1 MEYRWE
7 ATSITGFVQIL
18 ACNYLPHGYWFYV
31 SGRVPEGKPPHVAD
45 RKLMEKYGVAL
56 SRGQRAR
63 RKQAG
68 TSNLHYLRFDRDW
81 LLLAT
86 HGHHRFFLDE
96 GDRVCDVR
104 KHPIH
109 FAGYSLTIRRGEYLR
124 KEAGA
129 DAAPVDGRYRVRVQ
143 IAREQLRVIKPHL
156 LDLCIRRG
164 PEWLAYELWNLP
176 FEPYAPVRKQLLG
189 MLRLINARRE
199 AAGRTRISTDV
210 LRYQRRIVKPFDTID
225 GVAAADRSDHQKS
238 LTAELFHADT
248 RSPAQV
254 A

>member
-45 RKLMEKYGVAL
+45 QKLMEKYQVAL

-68 TSNLHYLRFDRDW
+68 VANLHYLRFDRDW

-86 HGHHRFFLDE
+86 QGHHHFFLE
-96 GDRVCDVR
+96 EADRVRDVR
-104 KHPIH
+104 KYPIR
-109 FAGYSLTIRRGEYLR
+109 FAGYSLTVKKGEYLQKR
-124 KEAGA
+124 ADEAA
-129 DAAPVDGRYRVRVQ
+129 QADGRYRVRVQ

-156 LDLCIRRG
+156 VDLCVRRS

-176 FEPYAPVRKQLLG
+176 FEPYAPIRKQLLG
-189 MLRLINARRE
+189 LLRIINAKRH
-199 AAGRTRISTDV
+199 AAGQERLSPQV
-210 LRYQRRIVKPFDTID
+210 LRYQRMIVKPFDATD
-225 GVAAADRSDHQKS
+225 RVRAA
-238 LTAELFHADT
+238 
-248 RSPAQV
+248 
-254 A
+254 

>member
-68 TSNLHYLRFDRDW
+68 VANLHYVRFDRDW

-86 HGHHRFFLDE
+86 HGNHRFFVEE
-96 GDRVCDVR
+96 GDRVRDVR

-109 FAGYSLTIRRGEYLR
+109 FAGYSLTVRKGEYLR
-124 KEAGA
+124 KEEGA
-129 DAAPVDGRYRVRVQ
+129 AAVDGRYRVRVQ
-143 IAREQLRVIKPHL
+143 IAREQLRIIKPHL
-156 LDLCIRRG
+156 LQLCIRRSS
-164 PEWLAYELWNLP
+164 EWLAYELWNLP
-176 FEPYAPVRKQLLG
+176 FEPYAPIRKQLLG
-189 MLRLINARRE
+189 ILRMINVKRH
-199 AAGRTRISTDV
+199 AASQLQISPHV
-210 LRYQRRIVKPFDTID
+210 LRYQRVIVKPFARATALPPRE
-225 GVAAADRSDHQKS
+225 VFT
-238 LTAELFHADT
+238 LTCAGGGDEWHVVL
-248 RSPAQV
+248 S
-254 A
+254 

>member
-31 SGRVPEGKPPHVAD
+31 SGNVPESKPPHVAD

-68 TSNLHYLRFDRDW
+68 IANLHYVRFDRDW

-86 HGHHRFFLDE
+86 HGRHEFFLEE
-96 GDRVCDVR
+96 GDRVRDVR

-109 FAGYSLTIRRGEYLR
+109 FAGYSLTVRKGDYLQAG
-124 KEAGA
+124 EAGLA
-129 DAAPVDGRYRVRVQ
+129 QPDGRWRVRVQ
-143 IAREQLRVIKPHL
+143 VAREQLRMIKPYL
-156 LDLCIRRG
+156 LDLCTKRSAT
-164 PEWLAYELWNLP
+164 WLAYQMWNLP
-176 FEPYAPVRKQLLG
+176 FEPYAPVRKQLLSLLRMINTKRQSAG
-189 MLRLINARRE
+189 MERLSTHTLRLR
-199 AAGRTRISTDV
+199 
-210 LRYQRRIVKPFDTID
+210 RRIVKPFEDELTTS
-225 GVAAADRSDHQKS
+225 AA
-238 LTAELFHADT
+238 
-248 RSPAQV
+248 
-254 A
+254 